1 MQNGTMAHLKT
12 VYGRPVGNHWSKPSI
27 ACNSLT
33 TLLSATTK
41 TVPDRQAGISTE
53 AKAAKRKMQDDLLK
67 YCFQSVAIETSSV
80 YGKSSPCFEQLCKE
94 TC

>member
-1 MQNGTMAHLKT
+1 MQQFDNFAQCHYKD
-12 VYGRPVGNHWSKPSI
+12 
-27 ACNSLT
+27 
-33 TLLSATTK
+33 SA
-41 TVPDRQAGISTE
+41 RQAGISTE
-53 AKAAKRKMQDDLLK
+53 AKAAKRKMQDDLLNK